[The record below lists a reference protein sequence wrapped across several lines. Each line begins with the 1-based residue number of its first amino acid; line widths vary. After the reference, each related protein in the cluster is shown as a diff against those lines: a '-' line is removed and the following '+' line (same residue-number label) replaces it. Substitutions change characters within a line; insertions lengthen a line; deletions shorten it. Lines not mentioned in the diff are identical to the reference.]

1 MSVTRRECLTGAAGG
16 MLLTLLPRAAQA
28 GERALLQAMYGEA
41 RVVFDRV
48 ELDLPP
54 LVENGNSVALT
65 VSVDSPMTEADHI
78 AAIDVLAGDNPMPH
92 LVHFGLTPGSGRAT
106 IATRIRLAGSQPVLA
121 VARTSRGQLF
131 GASAEILV
139 TEAACLDFLI

>member
-92 LVHFGLTPGSGRAT
+92 LVRFGLTPGSGRAT